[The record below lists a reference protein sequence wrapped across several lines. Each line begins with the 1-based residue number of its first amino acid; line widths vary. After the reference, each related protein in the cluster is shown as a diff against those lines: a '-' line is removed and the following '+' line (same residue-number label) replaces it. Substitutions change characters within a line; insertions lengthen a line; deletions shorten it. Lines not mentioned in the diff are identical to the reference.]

1 MSKKDSIK
9 EDIATLRTFSI
20 LFLTSIFGV
29 LGYAITNFEK
39 LTNLKLIV
47 GFVSLFLLVMFFVIS
62 LKLYKR
68 KTKLLEELE

>member
-29 LGYAITNFEK
+29 LGYAITNFDK

-47 GFVSLFLLVMFFVIS
+47 GFVSLFLPNPAVKPLALAMGI
-62 LKLYKR
+62 
-68 KTKLLEELE
+68 